1 MKRSILVALF
11 ATLVL
16 IGLLSHSIAVAA
28 GSNGSGPGKGGK
40 GARPT
45 ATPTSLPVAASTST
59 AVRTV
64 TPPATATSIPPA
76 TATATATAT
85 ASASQREQETVDLI
99 NQRRVA
105 MGLAALRLDPALTTA
120 AREQSYDMGPLHLC
134 QHTGTNG
141 STPSDRVY
149 GAGYPGNFQGEV
161 IGCGYLTSPSVVDA
175 WWASSPHYSILT
187 QTTANDI
194 GCGWWVDPNG
204 YGWVTCDLGW
214 APR

>member
-1 MKRSILVALF
+1 MKRWILVALF

-16 IGLLSHSIAVAA
+16 IGSLSHSIAVAA

-40 GARPT
+40 GPRQT

-59 AVRTV
+59 AVRTA
-64 TPPATATSIPPA
+64 TPTATATASA

-85 ASASQREQETVDLI
+85 ASAQQREQETVDLI

-120 AREQSYDMGPLHLC
+120 AREQSYDIGPLQLC

-149 GAGYPGNFQGEV
+149 AAGYPGNFQGEV
-161 IGCGYLTSPSVVDA
+161 IGCAYLSSQSVVDA
-175 WWASSPHYSILT
+175 WWASSPHYAILT
-187 QTTANDI
+187 QTTADDI
-194 GCGWWVDPNG
+194 GCGWWVDPSG
-204 YGWVTCDLGW
+204 RGWATCDLGW
-214 APR
+214 TPR